1 MRFFPASFCF
11 TLKKSTFYSPFTL
24 YFSSATF
31 LQKFDQKP
39 LYIIYILKNKSFYRK
54 YSKKRS
60 KSPQTRINTAF
71 FCYKSGF
78 KNVAKLHFFVAKRH
92 FLQFFLIFLLLF
104 LHTKNSIFHKIFQKR
119 SKNLIN
125 FSIIFYKFPQ
135 KSHRLL
141 PYITVSHVNIFI
153 IYDK

>member
-92 FLQFFLIFLLLF
+92 FLQFF
-104 LHTKNSIFHKIFQKR
+104 
-119 SKNLIN
+119 
-125 FSIIFYKFPQ
+125 IIFCYYFYILKTPSFTKFF
-135 KSHRLL
+135 KNVAK
-141 PYITVSHVNIFI
+141 I
-153 IYDK
+153 